1 MPRGFKTPD
10 FATFFGEDGKST
22 MEHIQRFTVQCSEGN
37 QNKFHKLQMNLKQ
50 QVDELVVNFIERLK
64 KMFGKCSI

>member
-37 QNKFHKLQMNLKQ
+37 QNSDILPNLIFLTLNMHQ
-50 QVDELVVNFIERLK
+50 
-64 KMFGKCSI
+64 